1 LLSVYIGAVLG
12 VGLALLQRRPLT
24 GPFPFGPA
32 LALAAGAL
40 LLYPQEITEFVLRIY
55 ALR

>member
-1 LLSVYIGAVLG
+1 M
-12 VGLALLQRRPLT
+12 
-24 GPFPFGPA
+24 PFGPA